1 MSATAQA
8 TSERRHAR
16 SGLPIVPW
24 ISVLAVLTLIGL
36 LWVYWLQTRLPTV
49 VRIAGGPEGGRYSE
63 IAEGLAAELRSRLK
77 VDVIVSDTEGSL
89 ANLQELQS
97 GNIHFGLYQAETS
110 SVLEQAEAAT
120 VDSPPAAFVSNLY
133 PEFLIPIGPANHPTD
148 TLVNS
153 GDQTWS
159 CSDRMSGDYAVSRWL
174 LDHIGRSE
182 DQVGLKSVKYV
193 DLVEQLQNESI
204 DIGILCCGINAPI
217 LREVLQPGTAELK
230 AIPSVDAFTRKHPSL
245 TREVIP
251 AGFFQAM
258 PQIPAND
265 FPTVVLQAQL
275 LAGNTTPVKLV
286 EEATRIVSDPAFQR
300 RHGLTELFKKGN
312 SYATDRSEFPMHVG
326 ASHIFFPE
334 LKPLIN
340 PDFVEGTEGLR
351 SFVVSILV
359 AAWLLHRWWSRRQ
372 IRSQEHRLDRYIRK
386 LLELELEQLEV
397 DGEGGPGEAKALQ
410 EMLDKVTYL
419 RQEALSEFSAHELN
433 EDRAA
438 DSFVQ
443 MCHALS
449 DKINGKLIRQ
459 AIYMTSFPP
468 QTPKLD

>member
-1 MSATAQA
+1 
-8 TSERRHAR
+8 
-16 SGLPIVPW
+16 
-24 ISVLAVLTLIGL
+24 
-36 LWVYWLQTRLPTV
+36 
-49 VRIAGGPEGGRYSE
+49 
-63 IAEGLAAELRSRLK
+63 
-77 VDVIVSDTEGSL
+77 
-89 ANLQELQS
+89 
-97 GNIHFGLYQAETS
+97 
-110 SVLEQAEAAT
+110 
-120 VDSPPAAFVSNLY
+120 
-133 PEFLIPIGPANHPTD
+133 
-148 TLVNS
+148 
-153 GDQTWS
+153 
-159 CSDRMSGDYAVSRWL
+159 
-174 LDHIGRSE
+174 
-182 DQVGLKSVKYV
+182 
-193 DLVEQLQNESI
+193 
-204 DIGILCCGINAPI
+204 
-217 LREVLQPGTAELK
+217 
-230 AIPSVDAFTRKHPSL
+230 
-245 TREVIP
+245 
-251 AGFFQAM
+251 
-258 PQIPAND
+258 
-265 FPTVVLQAQL
+265 
-275 LAGNTTPVKLV
+275 
-286 EEATRIVSDPAFQR
+286 
-300 RHGLTELFKKGN
+300 
-312 SYATDRSEFPMHVG
+312 MHVG